1 MKKPIVGRRTL
12 AERVAKKLGVKG
24 VSKELLNKG
33 INLFFKE
40 LLKEARQGKRVV
52 ITDFGSFCYKERKGR
67 TQRIGNRTVHI
78 PDRLVLTFKAS
89 SKTKIV
95 KE

>member
-1 MKKPIVGRRTL
+1 MKKRSSIIGRRAL
-12 AERVAKKLGVKG
+12 AERIAKKLGVN
-24 VSKELLNKG
+24 KELMNKG
-33 INLFFKE
+33 IDLFFRE

-67 TQRIGNRTVHI
+67 TQRIGDRTVHI

-89 SKTKIV
+89 PKTKIV
-95 KE
+95 EE